1 VIILGVSGKKK
12 MVVSE
17 KEEEEIE
24 KKRTNPFFS
33 SFPSYSSLRK
43 GRSRGRL
50 LTVHRGGKA
59 ETGDSRSH
67 QKRFD
72 RGLILSSRFEGGL
85 FWVC

>member
-1 VIILGVSGKKK
+1 MIILGVSGKKK

-24 KKRTNPFFS
+24 EKEDESFFS

-50 LTVHRGGKA
+50 LDLPALVTTSSVRGA
-59 ETGDSRSH
+59 R
-67 QKRFD
+67 RPPA
-72 RGLILSSRFEGGL
+72 
-85 FWVC
+85 